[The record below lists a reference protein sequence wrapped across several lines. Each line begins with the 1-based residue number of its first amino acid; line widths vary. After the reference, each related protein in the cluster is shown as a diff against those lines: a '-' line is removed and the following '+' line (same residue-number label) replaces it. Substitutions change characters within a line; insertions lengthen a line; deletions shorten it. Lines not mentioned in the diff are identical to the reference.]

1 VVASYVE
8 GLHWVLQYYHSGC
21 QSWNWFYP
29 YLYAPLASDLRNLS
43 EKHVTFNQGKP
54 FTPLLQLLSVLP
66 PQSGSFLPPAYQR
79 LMESPDSRILD
90 LYPQDFLVDANGK
103 KNAWECVV
111 CIPFIE
117 EEVLVGAVNEI
128 DHLKEL
134 TVSERLRNLPGI
146 VRRYQPRSNG
156 GSMVGTFH
164 INSNNGEDNHSS
176 RDSCGGTGDSMGG
189 SASARIGVKGG
200 SVKIDNKPTQRV
212 DLKDDGAWGNVLRK

>member
-1 VVASYVE
+1 
-8 GLHWVLQYYHSGC
+8 
-21 QSWNWFYP
+21 
-29 YLYAPLASDLRNLS
+29 
-43 EKHVTFNQGKP
+43 VTFNQGKP

-79 LMESPDSRILD
+79 LMESPDSPILD

-117 EEVLVGAVNEI
+117 EEVLVSAVNEI

-146 VRRYQPRSNG
+146 VRRYQPRNNVG
-156 GSMVGTFH
+156 GMVGTSSSSN
-164 INSNNGEDNHSS
+164 INSNIHSSNGKNNHSS
-176 RDSCGGTGDSMGG
+176 RDTGRGIGDSIG
-189 SASARIGVKGG
+189 STSARIGVKGRG
-200 SVKIDNKPTQRV
+200 SKIDNKPTQRV

>member
-1 VVASYVE
+1 
-8 GLHWVLQYYHSGC
+8 
-21 QSWNWFYP
+21 
-29 YLYAPLASDLRNLS
+29 
-43 EKHVTFNQGKP
+43 
-54 FTPLLQLLSVLP
+54 
-66 PQSGSFLPPAYQR
+66 

-128 DHLKEL
+128 DHLEEL

-146 VRRYQPRSNG
+146 VRRYQPRSKG
-156 GSMVGTFH
+156 GSMVGTSH
-164 INSNNGEDNHSS
+164 INSNNGEDNHSR
-176 RDSCGGTGDSMGG
+176 RDSGGGTGDSIGG

-200 SVKIDNKPTQRV
+200 SGKIDNKPTQRV
-212 DLKDDGAWGNVLRK
+212 DLKGDGAWGNALRK